1 MSWQNHLQSHNGDE
15 VYMCGVCGSL
25 FDRKITL
32 KAHLDIHI
40 REEKRARFKQ
50 HKHVT
55 GTSMKIGGVFMPG
68 DMVSDDSEENET
80 EYKEMPPVLE
90 ATVAPGQT
98 IPSSQTMNQTQTI
111 NQSQPSHDHQLMTQ
125 VAAQEVVTNNY
136 EDEPVEEK
144 INQALQGLEN
154 VENEPEADDGSSY
167 IYACNICGEQY
178 TVKAECEAHLAVHTQ
193 PVYASPPI
201 QPTPPQPTP
210 TQPTPT
216 QPTPTQPTQPERPEL
231 EQQTPLHIVSPQR
244 DVPKTVDS
252 TGSPE
257 KHLFNNNKTKFSAYI
272 YACNVCGKQYTNKSN
287 CKRHMRIHTD
297 EEKNFECETCHKR
310 FAQKY
315 EVKMH
320 SRIHTG

>member
-1 MSWQNHLQSHNGDE
+1 
-15 VYMCGVCGSL
+15 MCGVCGSL

-50 HKHVT
+50 HKHIAGST
-55 GTSMKIGGVFMPG
+55 MKIGGVFMPG
-68 DMVSDDSEENET
+68 DLVGDDSENEM
-80 EYKEMPPVLE
+80 KEDAPPVLE
-90 ATVAPGQT
+90 ATIAP
-98 IPSSQTMNQTQTI
+98 
-111 NQSQPSHDHQLMTQ
+111 SQPSQNLNLNPSRVSQDHQLMTQ
-125 VAAQEVVTNNY
+125 VAAQEVVANNY
-136 EDEPVEEK
+136 EEEPIEDK
-144 INQALQGLEN
+144 LNQALQGLESM
-154 VENEPEADDGSSY
+154 ENEPETDDGSSY
-167 IYACNICGEQY
+167 IYACNICGAQY
-178 TVKAECEAHLAVHTQ
+178 SVKADCEAHLAVHTQ
-193 PVYASPPI
+193 PIHPSQTQSTKPVE
-201 QPTPPQPTP
+201 P

-216 QPTPTQPTQPERPEL
+216 QPTQLAQPERPEL

-244 DVPKTVDS
+244 EVPKTVDN
-252 TGSPE
+252 TPSPD
-257 KHLFNNNKTKFSAYI
+257 KHLFNNTKTKFSAYI

-297 EEKNFECETCHKR
+297 EEKNFECETCGKR